1 VTLQIVKGG
10 ARRPQMSCIL
20 FGPPGTWKT
29 STLACAQ
36 RALWLDFHG
45 STKTMGERPD
55 CAWDPETGEG
65 RPGNYVDLVD
75 MVRDLAANKKLRA
88 EHDWLILD
96 GLDDVEQEFL
106 LPEALRRAD
115 AKSLGENF
123 FKPCDFLLA
132 VHLEFRRELELLVR
146 QGWNVGMT
154 CHAQNIE
161 RVNADGVNCLVC
173 DLKVM
178 YVSGKLGK
186 WDAAPI
192 WRDWVDHCV
201 YLDMEGGKYA
211 KLDAKDKIAHATG
224 TYGSG
229 RVAYLRGEPWL
240 EAKVRRLE
248 SVPSPMKCSSPDELW
263 AVLWSKWSESFDSGA
278 LERKRAEV
286 LALAQAYFAAG
297 GKGSQEKLVAAVGAA
312 KSTGA
317 LDKIAATLR

>member
-1 VTLQIVKGG
+1 
-10 ARRPQMSCIL
+10 
-20 FGPPGTWKT
+20 
-29 STLACAQ
+29 
-36 RALWLDFHG
+36 
-45 STKTMGERPD
+45 MGERPD
-55 CAWDPETGEG
+55 ALWDAETGAG
-65 RPGNYVDLVD
+65 RPGSYPDLVD
-75 MVRDLAANKKLRA
+75 MIRDVAASKELRRD
-88 EHDWLILD
+88 HDWLILD

-115 AKSLGENF
+115 AKALSDNF
-123 FKPCDFLLA
+123 FRPCDHLLA
-132 VHLEFRRELELLVR
+132 VHLEFRRELDALAR
-146 QGWNVGMT
+146 QGWNIGMT

-201 YLDMEGGKYA
+201 YLDMEGGKYQ
-211 KLDAKDKIAHATG
+211 KLGDKDKIAHATG
-224 TYGSG
+224 SYTAG

-248 SVPSPMKCSSPDELW
+248 SVPSPMKCGSPDELW
-263 AVLWSKWSESFDSGA
+263 AVLWGKWSESFDSGA

-286 LALAQAYFAAG
+286 LALAQVYFAAG
-297 GKGSQEKLVAAVGAA
+297 GKGSQEKLQGAIGAA